1 MSRGTASGTMTL
13 SFYGAA
19 GTVTGSRFLVAT
31 PESKVLVDAGLFQGL
46 RQLRRRNWDPVPFD
60 AAELDA
66 VVVSHAHL
74 DHTGYLPALGRSGL
88 AAPIIATP
96 DTARLAELVLRD
108 SAKLQ
113 EEDAAYAA
121 SKGFSKH
128 KIPKPLYDGRDVD
141 RVLPLFEPADFDE
154 ERALGT
160 SLTTRLRPA
169 GHILGSA
176 SVLLESPLGSI
187 VFSGDLGRNHHPLL
201 RPPQP
206 PPSVDTL
213 VIESTY
219 GDRRHP
225 ASGVEQLADVVRR
238 TIGRGGVVVI
248 PAFAVDRTEVLLVA
262 LGELI
267 SSGQVPQVP
276 VFLDS
281 PMALKV
287 LDIYRDALREGRRDL
302 RQGVEGL
309 LDVAGLREARTSL
322 ESKELND
329 PASPC
334 IIISASGMAAG
345 GRVVHHLKHLLPQE
359 RNSVVLVGYQAVGTR
374 GRDLVEGAAAL
385 KMHGRYIPVRAEVT
399 QIDGFSVHADGDELL
414 EWASSM
420 VEPPTTTYV
429 VHGEAAASAELARR
443 FRQELRWNAVVPRD
457 GETVRIERVRD

>member
-1 MSRGTASGTMTL
+1 MSSGAPSGTMTL
-13 SFYGAA
+13 SFLGAT

-31 PESKVLVDAGLFQGL
+31 PESRVLVDAGLFQGL

-60 AAELDA
+60 AGSLDA

-88 AAPIIATP
+88 TAPIIATP

-128 KIPKPLYDGRDVD
+128 ENPKPLYDGKDVD
-141 RVLPLFEPADFDE
+141 RVLPLFEPTDFDE
-154 ERALGT
+154 ELVLGT
-160 SLTTRLRPA
+160 NLTTRLRPA

-187 VFSGDLGRNHHPLL
+187 VFSGDLGRSRHPLL
-201 RPPQP
+201 RPPEP

-219 GDRRHP
+219 GDRKHP

-267 SSGQVPQVP
+267 SSGQVPAVP

-329 PASPC
+329 PTSPC

-345 GRVVHHLKHLLPQE
+345 GRVVHHLKYLLPQA

-374 GRDLVEGAAAL
+374 GRDLVEGATAL

-399 QIDGFSVHADGDELL
+399 QIDGFSVHADSDELL

-429 VHGEAAASAELARR
+429 VHGEPAASAELARR

-457 GETVRIERVRD
+457 GETVRIDRA

>member
-1 MSRGTASGTMTL
+1 MSSGAPSGTMTL
-13 SFYGAA
+13 SFYGAT

-31 PESKVLVDAGLFQGL
+31 GESQVLVDAGLFQGL
-46 RQLRRRNWDPVPFD
+46 RQLRRRNWDPVAFD
-60 AAELDA
+60 ATSLDA

-88 AAPIIATP
+88 SAPIIATP

-128 KIPKPLYDGRDVD
+128 ENPKPLYDGRDVD

-154 ERALGT
+154 ELVLGT
-160 SLTTRLRPA
+160 NLTTRLRPA

-187 VFSGDLGRNHHPLL
+187 VFSGDLGRSRHPLL
-201 RPPQP
+201 RPPEP

-219 GDRRHP
+219 GDRKHP
-225 ASGVEQLADVVRR
+225 ASGVEQLADIVRR

-267 SSGQVPQVP
+267 SRGQVPAVP

-287 LDIYRDALREGRRDL
+287 LDIYRDALREGRPDI
-302 RQGVEGL
+302 RQGAEGL
-309 LDVAGLREARTSL
+309 LDVAGLREARTSI

-329 PASPC
+329 PTAPC

-345 GRVVHHLKHLLPQE
+345 GRVVHHLKYLLPQD

-374 GRDLVEGAAAL
+374 GRDLVEGATAL

-399 QIDGFSVHADGDELL
+399 QIDGFSVHADADELL
-414 EWASSM
+414 EWASAM

-429 VHGEAAASAELARR
+429 VHGEPAASAELARR

-457 GETVRIERVRD
+457 GETVRIDRA

>member
-1 MSRGTASGTMTL
+1 M
-13 SFYGAA
+13 
-19 GTVTGSRFLVAT
+19 AT
-31 PESKVLVDAGLFQGL
+31 PESQVLVDAGLFQGL

-60 AAELDA
+60 AASLDA

-74 DHTGYLPALGRSGL
+74 DHSGYLPALGRSGL
-88 AAPIIATP
+88 TAPIVATP

-128 KIPKPLYDGRDVD
+128 ENPKPLYDRRDVD
-141 RVLPLFEPADFDE
+141 RVLPLFEPVDFDE
-154 ERALGT
+154 ELVLGT
-160 SLTTRLRPA
+160 NLTMRLRPA

-176 SVLLESPLGSI
+176 SVLLESPLGSV
-187 VFSGDLGRNHHPLL
+187 VFSGDLGRKRHPLL
-201 RPPQP
+201 RPPEP

-267 SSGQVPQVP
+267 SSGRVPAVP

-334 IIISASGMAAG
+334 IIVSASGMAAG
-345 GRVVHHLKHLLPQE
+345 GRVVHHLKYLLPQE

-374 GRDLVEGAAAL
+374 GRDLVEGATAL

-420 VEPPTTTYV
+420 VEPPMTTYV

-457 GETVRIERVRD
+457 GETVRIERA